1 MVFKNGG
8 RVGKDKMTSRIIAI
22 VIALLS
28 TISVTTVH
36 AAKEEKADEKTPSA
50 ETPQA
55 KGEIVCEANITYSWK
70 RKPPPVPLGNKNSV
84 TPPPPPPEMPTL
96 ETLYQQIGERGM
108 VEVDVKNRL
117 TTRLPSAQAEA
128 MQHCAEAHEN
138 QTLCISK
145 QLKLVTKDY
154 QLLDFAAR
162 KTLLS
167 AVTADCE
174 TQAGDCLSSKSGPVY
189 CFENRS
195 PDALP
200 ATSETEGAEGAD
212 KKPADKKKK

>member
-22 VIALLS
+22 VIAMLW
-28 TISVTTVH
+28 TVSVTTVH

-70 RKPPPVPLGNKNSV
+70 RKPPPVPLGNQNSG

-96 ETLYQQIGERGM
+96 ETQYQQIGERGM
-108 VEVDVKNRL
+108 IEVDVKNRL

-128 MQHCAEAHEN
+128 MKHCADAHEN
-138 QTLCISK
+138 QTLCVSK
-145 QLKLVTKDY
+145 QLKLVAKDY

-162 KTLLS
+162 KTFLN
-167 AVTADCE
+167 AITTDCE
-174 TQAGDCLSSKSGPVY
+174 AQAGDCVSAKSGPVY

-200 ATSETEGAEGAD
+200 VSTEAESAEGAD
-212 KKPADKKKK
+212 KKAADKKKK